1 MVAPVLRGTSSET
14 FTCAGS
20 IVPSTN
26 EAFDLGSS
34 THRWRDM
41 YLSGSTIYL
50 GSTAM
55 SVGQDGALTM
65 SNLLTNK
72 IAPITGS
79 VIDLSGATI
88 SNVTLVGNGSG
99 LTSVSNAAGA
109 WSTSGSNLYIL
120 GSNVGVGTSSPSC
133 LFHVNDSLSAI
144 VSAGTIN
151 AYPPQALTTNTTT
164 VSGAAYGNGTYVVT
178 ASSGAATAYR
188 AFDDQTGFDQWW
200 MDSGNYNASTGAYQ
214 GAFSTTTAS
223 GSNLAGEY
231 LQVQMPSSV
240 VPLSYSITP
249 RQESYYLERRNVTKW
264 WLVGSSNGS
273 AWDILDSQETEWT
286 STAAKT
292 FNLATNTAY
301 SYFRIVCGRVGNSNT
316 NNDRG
321 FATIGELTFVATTQS
336 INYNGALSFMVSAL
350 NDPLFVVASEG
361 YVGVGTTA
369 PTEKLSVMGNVVSSG
384 SIASSGGKIGYA
396 AGAGGAVTQ
405 ATSRTTGVTLNK
417 LTGEITLVSSSLA
430 ANTAETFTLTNSY
443 IAAGDHVV
451 VSQVGGTVAQYVCQA
466 VASNGAASISIRNP
480 TASATAT
487 EAPVLKFTVLKAT
500 LS

>member
-1 MVAPVLRGTSSET
+1 MVAPVLSGTSSET

-20 IVPSTN
+20 ILPSAN
-26 EAFDLGSS
+26 EAFDLGDS
-34 THRWRDM
+34 THRWRDL

-55 SVGQDGALTM
+55 SVGQNGALSI

-72 IAPITGS
+72 IAPLTGNL
-79 VIDLSGATI
+79 IDLSGATI
-88 SNVTLVGNGSG
+88 SNVSLIGNGSR
-99 LTSVSNAAGA
+99 LTSVSNAVGA

-133 LFHVNDSLSAI
+133 IFHVNDTLSGIIA
-144 VSAGTIN
+144 SGTIN
-151 AYPPQALTTNTTT
+151 AYPPQALTSNTTT

-188 AFDDQTGFDQWW
+188 AFDGQTGFDQWW

-214 GAFSTTTAS
+214 GAFTTTAS

-231 LQVQMPSSV
+231 LQVQMPASL

-273 AWDILDSQETEWT
+273 TWDILDSQETEWS
-286 STAAKT
+286 STADKT
-292 FNLATNTAY
+292 FNLSTNTAY
-301 SYFRIVCGRVGNSNT
+301 SYFRVVCGRVGNSNMT
-316 NNDRG
+316 NDRG

-350 NDPLFVVASEG
+350 NEPMFVVTGEG

-369 PTEKLSVMGNVVSSG
+369 PTEKLSVVGNVVSSG

-451 VSQVGGTVAQYVCQA
+451 VSQVGGTAAQYVCQA
-466 VASNGAASISIRNP
+466 VASAGAATISIRNP